1 RGPVGRMVPAARRP
15 GRPGGQGGQTGPGT
29 STAPAAPSPVRPSGL
44 APNQLPASVFHSAAT
59 SHGALGQAPSVIVL
73 TN

>member
-1 RGPVGRMVPAARRP
+1 
-15 GRPGGQGGQTGPGT
+15 GGQTGPGT
-29 STAPAAPSPVRPSGL
+29 STAPATPSPVRPSGL